1 MAEMQILQEQKF
13 ALGLT
18 PHGVAL
24 AAVFFKIVDTFFFTR
39 PVSPH

>member
-24 AAVFFKIVDTFFFTR
+24 AGAQNSSCYFVNRGFASL
-39 PVSPH
+39 P

>member
-18 PHGVAL
+18 PDGVAL
-24 AAVFFKIVDTFFFTR
+24 RALKIA
-39 PVSPH
+39 PAIL